1 MNRVSVKMMKAW
13 AAFGPRF
20 LPFADAAT
28 EELPLSR
35 LLRLSLFQISVGMA
49 LVLLIGTLNRVMIV
63 ELDVPASLVSLML
76 ALPLLFAPFRALI
89 GFRSDNHR
97 SVLGWKRV
105 PYIWQ
110 GTLIQFGG
118 LAIMPFALLVLS
130 GGGNASHA
138 PQWIGRLGAALA
150 FLLVGAGLHTTQ
162 TIGLALATDLAPVE
176 ARPKVVGLMYVML
189 LVGMILSALFFGASL
204 VDFTPGRLIQ
214 VIQGCALA
222 TMILNVIALWKQEAR
237 KPRRGNAIPLD
248 DDPQFSDAWREFTRG
263 NDAIRRLVA
272 IGVGTMAFSM
282 EDVLLEP
289 YGGQIL
295 HLTVGSTTKLT
306 AALAIGGL
314 IGFGL
319 ASRVLSR
326 GADPFRMASIGAL
339 VGIPAFMF
347 VIFSAP
353 LYSPLL
359 FGFGTFFIGFGGG
372 LFGHGTLTATMNRA
386 PTDQRGMALGA
397 WGAVQASAAGIA
409 IAFGG
414 VVRDLVG
421 GMAAQNRFG
430 AAFAGP
436 AAGYCSVYALEVIL
450 LVATLFAMA
459 PLIRRSAPRGAV
471 TIPAP
476 SPLARDPLDTLVEFY
491 ANKSPR

>member
-1 MNRVSVKMMKAW
+1 
-13 AAFGPRF
+13 
-20 LPFADAAT
+20 
-28 EELPLSR
+28 
-35 LLRLSLFQISVGMA
+35 
-49 LVLLIGTLNRVMIV
+49 
-63 ELDVPASLVSLML
+63 
-76 ALPLLFAPFRALI
+76 
-89 GFRSDNHR
+89 
-97 SVLGWKRV
+97 
-105 PYIWQ
+105 
-110 GTLIQFGG
+110 
-118 LAIMPFALLVLS
+118 
-130 GGGNASHA
+130 
-138 PQWIGRLGAALA
+138 
-150 FLLVGAGLHTTQ
+150 LLVGAGLHTTQ
-162 TIGLALATDLAPVE
+162 TIGLALATDLAPAE

-204 VDFTPGRLIQ
+204 VDFTPARLIQ

-237 KPRRGNAIPLD
+237 KPRRGNAVGAD

-314 IGFGL
+314 IGFAL

-326 GADPFRMASIGAL
+326 GADPFRMASAGAL

-347 VIFSAP
+347 VIFSAT

-359 FGFGTFFIGFGGG
+359 FGLGTFFIGFGGG

-386 PTDQRGMALGA
+386 PAEQRGMALGA

-414 VVRDLVG
+414 VLRDLVG

-430 AAFAGP
+430 PALAGP
-436 AAGYCSVYALEVIL
+436 ATGYLAVYALEIVL
-450 LVATLFAMA
+450 MVATLVAMT
-459 PLIRRSAPRGAV
+459 PLIRRVPRGA
-471 TIPAP
+471 TSTPSPA
-476 SPLARDPLDTLVEFY
+476 PLARDPLDTLVEFY
-491 ANKSPR
+491 AKK

>member
-1 MNRVSVKMMKAW
+1 
-13 AAFGPRF
+13 
-20 LPFADAAT
+20 
-28 EELPLSR
+28 
-35 LLRLSLFQISVGMA
+35 
-49 LVLLIGTLNRVMIV
+49 
-63 ELDVPASLVSLML
+63 
-76 ALPLLFAPFRALI
+76 
-89 GFRSDNHR
+89 
-97 SVLGWKRV
+97 
-105 PYIWQ
+105 
-110 GTLIQFGG
+110 
-118 LAIMPFALLVLS
+118 
-130 GGGNASHA
+130 
-138 PQWIGRLGAALA
+138 
-150 FLLVGAGLHTTQ
+150 
-162 TIGLALATDLAPVE
+162 
-176 ARPKVVGLMYVML
+176 
-189 LVGMILSALFFGASL
+189 
-204 VDFTPGRLIQ
+204 
-214 VIQGCALA
+214 
-222 TMILNVIALWKQEAR
+222 MILNVIALRKQEAR
-237 KPRRGNAIPLD
+237 KPRRGNVIGAD

-314 IGFGL
+314 IGFAL

-326 GADPFRMASIGAL
+326 GADPFRMASVGAL

-359 FGFGTFFIGFGGG
+359 FGLGTFFIGFGGG

-386 PTDQRGMALGA
+386 PSEQRGMALGA

-414 VVRDLVG
+414 VIRDLVG
-421 GMAAQNRFG
+421 GMTAQNRLG
-430 AAFAGP
+430 PALAGP
-436 AAGYCSVYALEVIL
+436 ATGYLAVYALEIVL
-450 LVATLFAMA
+450 MVATLVAMA
-459 PLIRRSAPRGAV
+459 PLIRRDVPRGAG